1 MTTAMPTL
9 NALLTQHDYLIADGA
24 WGTELAR
31 RGLAVG
37 ETPETWNLSQPQ
49 AVQEIAGSYVAA
61 GAQII
66 LTNTFGGSPLK
77 LQRSGL
83 ADRALELNRAG
94 AELSRAA
101 AGEEALV
108 FGSIGP
114 TGEFMRPLGLLTE
127 EEMQAAFAVQV
138 QALVEGGVDG
148 FVIETMSDLG
158 EALTALRAVRENSDL
173 PAAVSLTFAEGPGGY
188 ATMMGVRPAQ
198 AAEDLTTAGADLIGA
213 NCGAGIGL
221 VIGVIKQMAPHTNLP
236 LWAKPNAG
244 LPELLEGRTVF
255 RETPEAMASGVPA
268 LLAAGARVIGGCC
281 GTTPAHIQAI
291 AALLHGA

>member
-9 NALLTQHDYLIADGA
+9 NELLTQHDYLIADGA

-31 RGLAVG
+31 RGLAAG

-77 LQRSGL
+77 LQRAGL
-83 ADRALELNRAG
+83 AAQAAALNRLG
-94 AELSRAA
+94 AELSRTA
-101 AGEEALV
+101 AGEKALV

-114 TGEFMRPLGLLTE
+114 TGEFLRPLGLLTE
-127 EEMQAAFAVQV
+127 AEMQAAFAVQV
-138 QALVEGGVDG
+138 RALVEGGVDG

-158 EALTALRAVRENSDL
+158 EALTALRAVRENCDL
-173 PAAVSLTFAEGPGGY
+173 PAAVALTFAEGPGGY
-188 ATMMGVRPAQ
+188 ATMMGIRPER

-213 NCGAGIGL
+213 NCGAGFELI
-221 VIGVIKQMAPHTNLP
+221 IGVIRQMAPHTDRP

-244 LPELLEGRTVF
+244 LPELVEGRTVF
-255 RETPEAMASGVPA
+255 RETPDAMAERAPA
-268 LLAAGARVIGGCC
+268 LVTAGARVIGGCC
-281 GTTPAHIQAI
+281 GTTPAHIEAI
-291 AALLHGA
+291 ATMLRSA